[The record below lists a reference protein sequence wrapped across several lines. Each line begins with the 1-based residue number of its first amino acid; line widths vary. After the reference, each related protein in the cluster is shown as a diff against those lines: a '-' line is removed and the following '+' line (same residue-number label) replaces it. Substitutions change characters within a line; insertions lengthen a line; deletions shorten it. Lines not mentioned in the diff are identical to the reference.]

1 MSIISFKGLHMCQ
14 TIQTK
19 TKKVP
24 EFGFCLTFGYHV
36 RKYWDPFWQCKWF
49 LFGAGWFWLTGL
61 LDGGCGA
68 AGMNEF

>member
-1 MSIISFKGLHMCQ
+1 MFKGYTACSLHVHDLF
-14 TIQTK
+14 I
-19 TKKVP
+19 

-36 RKYWDPFWQCKWF
+36 RKNWDPFWQCKWF